1 VLFKLCSQILGEFYD
16 FETFCYNLLGSLEG
30 ETQFEARKTIP
41 SHPNLPVR
49 GKDPHASIKSCITL
63 FPCLTIVF
71 GRYLNVGTGIEPQPF
86 CFLATVS
93 LQSESPSP

>member
-1 VLFKLCSQILGEFYD
+1 MILKYLKQFASQPGRLK
-16 FETFCYNLLGSLEG
+16 
-30 ETQFEARKTIP
+30 TQFETRKTIP

-63 FPCLTIVF
+63 FPRLTIVF
-71 GRYLNVGTGIEPQPF
+71 GRYLSVGTKIEPQAF
-86 CFLATVS
+86 FSLATVS